1 MSLDDAAHTIQVSDA
16 EGRNLLKIQAQT
28 GVVRVEAATKVVIEA
43 PQIALG
49 ENGAHPVAFGDSLL
63 QYLSQL
69 VALFNSHVHPGE
81 LAGDIPVTPAPPVP
95 VLPAPIPALLSDTVK
110 TE

>member
-1 MSLDDAAHTIQVSDA
+1 MSLDDATHTIHVSDA
-16 EGRNLLKIQAQT
+16 EGRNLLEIQVQT

-49 ENGAHPVAFGDSLL
+49 ENSEHPVVFGDSLL